1 MEPHGGSGKIL
12 RIFSRRKM
20 KADNPLGPSQFRW
33 CTWSSIRAL
42 TGGTI
47 KIETSFF
54 ERREA
59 INHWRGLLYER
70 FSIASW

>member
-59 INHWRGLLYER
+59 INRWRGLLYER

>member
-12 RIFSRRKM
+12 RIFSRWKM
-20 KADNPLGPSQFRW
+20 KADNPLGPSPFRW

-54 ERREA
+54 
-59 INHWRGLLYER
+59 
-70 FSIASW
+70 

>member
-20 KADNPLGPSQFRW
+20 KVDNPLGPSPFRW

-47 KIETSFF
+47 KIET
-54 ERREA
+54 R
-59 INHWRGLLYER
+59 RGLLYER

>member
-12 RIFSRRKM
+12 CIFSRRKM
-20 KADNPLGPSQFRW
+20 KADNPLGPSPLRW

-59 INHWRGLLYER
+59 INHWRGLLHER